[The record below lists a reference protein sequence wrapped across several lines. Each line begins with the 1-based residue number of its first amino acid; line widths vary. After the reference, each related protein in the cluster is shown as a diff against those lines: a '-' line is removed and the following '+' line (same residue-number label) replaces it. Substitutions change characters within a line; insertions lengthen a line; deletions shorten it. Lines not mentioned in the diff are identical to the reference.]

1 MIFFPSVF
9 LKIIQ
14 IAPMPVVQH
23 TLHPNGTAM
32 HPGSPYPV
40 SMATV
45 MTPGAQPPQT
55 VILTSPHTRSL
66 TQAQESHS
74 PAR

>member
-1 MIFFPSVF
+1 
-9 LKIIQ
+9 
-14 IAPMPVVQH
+14 MPVVQT

-32 HPGSPYPV
+32 HSGCPYPA

-55 VILTSPHTRSL
+55 VILTSPHTRSVIYMC
-66 TQAQESHS
+66 
-74 PAR
+74 